1 MFESRR
7 RRRAIQGLREQ
18 IELENLQQADK
29 LLKEASN
36 YAELDPDENSW
47 SLIAQ
52 YGRSVRQ
59 GMEPL
64 PQSLTEM
71 RKVSRSLALLN
82 SHYKGMLRN
91 YVTYVIGTG
100 IALTPSWKSASADQQ
115 KHLWDMFTAKN
126 NWTLRQKEIVYRA
139 FRDGEVFLRFFGE
152 GERMKI
158 RFIEPEYVMDPQDKY
173 PYGIET
179 DPEDAEK
186 VEAYHY
192 SLDGQSVERIPAD
205 DVQHIKLSVDSSA
218 KRGVPYLLAEITTV
232 KDVDTFIRHL
242 LQYIKVSTAVVLVRK
257 YSGMSPTAV
266 KEHVAGMQH
275 GTRYDSKK
283 GKDVPYQYIEPG
295 TFFDISDKQS
305 LEWQSPQLDARPL
318 LEGYRLLMLKLS
330 AGSNQTE
337 PMVSGDASNANYSS
351 SMVAEAP
358 PIKSFED
365 WQQFFGGH
373 FVNIFRRVV
382 RLSETDEDQPGFK
395 AARNVSRDRLSDA
408 KADEVLAVHGVMST
422 QTWRGREGLDP
433 DVEKEN
439 LQNEVAEMLGPKR
452 KSVTAEDKYP
462 PEEHEA

>member
-1 MFESRR
+1 MFSGLK

-18 IELENLQQADK
+18 IELENLQQAQK
-29 LLKEASN
+29 LLKEASD
-36 YAELDPDENSW
+36 YPELDPDGNSW

-59 GMEPL
+59 GMEPM

-91 YVTYVIGTG
+91 YVTYIIGTG
-100 IALTPSWKSASADQQ
+100 IRISPSWESALANNQ
-115 KHLWDMFTAKN
+115 KRMWDIFTAKN
-126 NWTLRQKEIVYRA
+126 NWTLRQKEIVHRA
-139 FRDGEVFLRFFGE
+139 FRDGEVFLRFFGD
-152 GERMKI
+152 GEKMTV
-158 RFIEPEYVMDPQDKY
+158 RFIEPEYVTDPQDKY
-173 PYGIET
+173 PYGIEV

-186 VEAYHY
+186 VVAYHY
-192 SLDGQSVERIPAD
+192 TTDGTNVEVIPAD
-205 DVQHIKLSVDSSA
+205 DVLHIKLSVDTSA
-218 KRGVPYLLAEITTV
+218 KRGVPYLLAEMSTV
-232 KDVDTFIRHL
+232 KDVDTFLRHL
-242 LQYIKVSTAVVLVRK
+242 LQYIKIATAVVLVRK
-257 YSGMSPTAV
+257 YSGMSPTTV
-266 KEHVAGMQH
+266 KGHVAEMQH

-295 TFFDISDKQS
+295 TIYDISDKQS
-305 LEWQSPQLDARPL
+305 LEWQSPELDARPL
-318 LEGYRLLMLKLS
+318 LEGYRLLMLKLA

-365 WQQFFGGH
+365 WQYFFGGH

-382 RLSETDEDQPGFK
+382 GLSDIDQDQPGFK
-395 AARNVSRDRLSDA
+395 GARNVSRDRLSDA
-408 KADEVLAVHGVMST
+408 KADEVLSVQGVMST
-422 QTWRGREGLDP
+422 QTWREREGLDP

-452 KSVTAEDKYP
+452 KTVTGENEYP
-462 PEEHEA
+462 PEEQEA